1 MTPCLSSDKKLLDA
15 CCPAV
20 VGEGEGEG
28 VEEQMNVEK
37 RIRNI
42 REKWDEDAGNR
53 KHTRNR
59 RRNGTM
65 ERNEVR
71 AKDQDNERKR
81 QRERG

>member
-1 MTPCLSSDKKLLDA
+1 
-15 CCPAV
+15 
-20 VGEGEGEG
+20 
-28 VEEQMNVEK
+28 MNVEK

-71 AKDQDNERKR
+71 AKDQENERKR